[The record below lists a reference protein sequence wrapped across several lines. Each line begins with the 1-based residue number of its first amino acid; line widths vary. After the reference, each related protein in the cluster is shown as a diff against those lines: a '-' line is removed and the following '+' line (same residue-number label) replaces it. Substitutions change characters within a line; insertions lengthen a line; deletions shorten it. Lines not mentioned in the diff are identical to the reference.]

1 MNLTTTATHEE
12 TKNGRGFIL
21 STLIQGSIF
30 LLPLM
35 IILILLSVL
44 FGFIF
49 KVVSPLGVLLDNGG
63 GSPDWFRNLLSVGI
77 VLFFV
82 FLFGIVVRSTRG
94 KNYFSGLEKKYL
106 MKIPLY
112 TLVHQ
117 TVYQFSGLEKFPFSQ
132 VVLIDPYKSGTLM
145 TGFVTARVNDN
156 LYTIFVPTAP
166 NPMNG
171 NIYHV
176 PKESIQFLNVSPQ
189 DAMRTIMGMGT
200 GSSCLLENVDL
211 NTQ

>member
-1 MNLTTTATHEE
+1 MNLTTTTPEE
-12 TKNGRGFIL
+12 TKIERGFIL
-21 STLIQGSIF
+21 STLIHGLIF

-44 FGFIF
+44 FNFIF
-49 KVVSPLGVLLDNGG
+49 KVVSPLGELLNNGG
-63 GSPDWFRNLLSVGI
+63 GAPDWFRNLLSVGI
-77 VLFFV
+77 VIFFV
-82 FLFGIVVRSTRG
+82 FIFGVVVKSIRG
-94 KNYFSGLEKKYL
+94 KNYFVEIEKKYL

-117 TVYQFSGLEKFPFSQ
+117 TVHQFSGLEKFPFSQ

-145 TGFVTARVNDN
+145 TGFVTAHVNEN

-176 PKESIQFLNVSPQ
+176 PKESIQFLTVTPQ

-200 GSSCLLENVDL
+200 GSSCLLESVD
-211 NTQ
+211 